1 MKRRNTVIQKPVY
14 SLAYS
19 EYSMCVKQIN
29 IYISERTQMT
39 TTQKSKKGNKKAY
52 I

>member
-1 MKRRNTVIQKPVY
+1 MNRKNIVIRKPVQ
-14 SLAYS
+14 SHAYS

-39 TTQKSKKGNKKAY
+39 TTQKSKKENMKAY